1 MSSTVCTPQLI
12 LVSKEEF
19 DRLRKLEEDLPE
31 LLEATREEERKN
43 ALTRLHQRDKENPE
57 LAKKRYKKHYNLNK
71 DAINEKRREAYRLK
85 KEGMKISQAPGVR
98 QTGVENV

>member
-1 MSSTVCTPQLI
+1 MI

-19 DRLRKLEEDLPE
+19 ERLRSIEAGLPE

-43 ALTRLHQRDKENPE
+43 ALTRLHLRDKENPE

-71 DAINEKRREAYRLK
+71 DVINEKRREAYRLK
-85 KEGMKISQAPGVR
+85 KEAKLATNSPGVR
-98 QTGVENV
+98 QTGVENL